1 MQAQVRKTTIC
12 CAAILT
18 LVIAACSAP
27 DTDVVRHLVI
37 AELIQRAS
45 VSESQIAIHSIR
57 FPDQDV
63 ATVQVDILQAPA
75 KSVDPARK
83 FVCELRRE
91 GGRWSLETVREA
103 DNPSPP

>member
-37 AELIQRAS
+37 AELIQRGS

-57 FPDQDV
+57 FPAQDV
-63 ATVQVDILQAPA
+63 ATVQADILQTPA

-91 GGRWSLETVREA
+91 GGRWRMESVQEA
-103 DNPSPP
+103 NSPSSP